1 MYDVHMADVGVRE
14 LKQRLSEYL
23 DRAERGE
30 LVRVTDRG
38 RPKAML
44 GPLPGRARV
53 DEGVAAGWITP
64 ASTSGL
70 GRTRRWK
77 SSERVL
83 DALADD
89 RSE

>member
-38 RPKAML
+38 RPKALL
-44 GPLPGRARV
+44 GPLPGRGRV
-53 DEGVAAGWITP
+53 EEGVAQGWIAP
-64 ASTSGL
+64 ASESGL
-70 GRTRRWK
+70 GVVRRWK
-77 SSERVL
+77 SSRRVL
-83 DALADD
+83 DALAED
-89 RSE
+89 RAE

>member
-38 RPKAML
+38 RPKALL
-44 GPLPGRARV
+44 GPLPGRARI
-53 DEGVAAGWITP
+53 DEGVAEGWITP
-64 ASTSGL
+64 GSGGEL
-70 GRTRRWK
+70 EEIPGWK
-77 SSERVL
+77 SSRSTL
-83 DALADD
+83 DALAED
-89 RSE
+89 RGE